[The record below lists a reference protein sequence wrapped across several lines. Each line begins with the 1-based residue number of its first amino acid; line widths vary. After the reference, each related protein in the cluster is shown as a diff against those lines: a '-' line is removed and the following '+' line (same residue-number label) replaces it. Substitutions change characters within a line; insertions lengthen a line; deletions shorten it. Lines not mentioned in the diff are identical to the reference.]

1 MDSDPGLRAWLQARF
16 RPAPPARPTHH
27 LAATLAETAVFW
39 LVFLLAV
46 PLALARVEAWLGI
59 PSFAFPTQQVSP
71 WLAFA
76 VAGALGLWSGA
87 TMAVQGRGTPLP
99 LACPTRLVVAGPYRF
114 VRNPM
119 AIAGLLQGACV
130 GLALGSPL
138 TLLYVLV
145 GGGAWNLAIR
155 PIEER
160 DLEARF
166 GQAFRAY
173 RSAVR
178 CWVPRTRPYG
188 VPSRQPDDPPR
199 P

>member
-1 MDSDPGLRAWLQARF
+1 MDADPGMRAWLQATF
-16 RPAPPARPTHH
+16 RPALPASSTRHM
-27 LAATLAETAVFW
+27 AVTLAETAFFW
-39 LVFLLAV
+39 LVFLLIV
-46 PLALARVEAWLGI
+46 PLALSRVEALLGM
-59 PSFAFPTQQVSP
+59 PSFVFPTQQVLP
-71 WLAFA
+71 WLAFTA
-76 VAGALGLWSGA
+76 AGALGLWSGT

-145 GGGAWNLAIR
+145 GGVAWDQVVR
-155 PIEER
+155 PMEER

-166 GQAFRAY
+166 GQAFRDY

-178 CWVPRTRPYG
+178 CWVPRTRPR
-188 VPSRQPDDPPR
+188 VRPRRQPNDPPR
-199 P
+199 L